1 MGGRALGAVRCS
13 DDHTGMSADRA
24 TFDRAWSAFAE
35 GRLADLARELH
46 PDVEWHSA
54 PLATVFR
61 GAEQLPR
68 WSEAVARTWKS
79 LTVVLEEVDDSVE
92 GVVASSSNLNLCRR
106 PSASIRG
113 RRLGFPGAGRGSL
126 LFKYPPLRRSRLPRG
141 RCPLP

>member
-1 MGGRALGAVRCS
+1 M
-13 DDHTGMSADRA
+13 GMSADRA

-61 GAEQLPR
+61 GTEQLSR

-92 GVVASSSNLNLCRR
+92 GVVAAYGTVTAFGHGGEHDYQGETAYVTEYVGGRIVR
-106 PSASIRG
+106 GYAFASHAEARDYVAS
-113 RRLGFPGAGRGSL
+113 RSL
-126 LFKYPPLRRSRLPRG
+126 WRQLAA
-141 RCPLP
+141 

>member
-1 MGGRALGAVRCS
+1 
-13 DDHTGMSADRA
+13 MSADRA

-61 GAEQLPR
+61 GAGQVSR

-92 GVVASSSNLNLCRR
+92 GFVAAYGTVTAFGHGGEHDYRGETAYVTEYVGGRMVRGHAFASHAEARDYVAS
-106 PSASIRG
+106 
-113 RRLGFPGAGRGSL
+113 
-126 LFKYPPLRRSRLPRG
+126 RSPWRQLAA
-141 RCPLP
+141 